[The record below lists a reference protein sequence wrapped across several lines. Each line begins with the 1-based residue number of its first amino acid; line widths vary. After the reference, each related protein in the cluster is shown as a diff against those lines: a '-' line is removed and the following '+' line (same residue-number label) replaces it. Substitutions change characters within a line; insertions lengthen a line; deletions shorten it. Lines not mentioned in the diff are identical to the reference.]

1 MNPNAVVLVSIM
13 SDQYIVHG
21 VVFATV
27 IKMDTILD
35 TLQISQRSVRNG
47 KKMGNKLNIYTDG
60 ACSGNPGPG
69 GWSVVWYGK
78 GKILNRSG
86 GSKNTT
92 NNQMELVAVLE
103 ALKLIESKSNK
114 ITYDI
119 CSDSA
124 YVVNAINN
132 GWLYSWRKNDWM
144 TQSGDPVK
152 NAYIWQDLYVTLV
165 SLKMHKYIIS
175 FTKVKGHSGNPL
187 NEYADKI
194 AKAEVVKQQLG
205 LR

>member
-1 MNPNAVVLVSIM
+1 MAAG
-13 SDQYIVHG
+13 IVR
-21 VVFATV
+21 
-27 IKMDTILD
+27 L
-35 TLQISQRSVRNG
+35 
-47 KKMGNKLNIYTDG
+47 YTDG

-78 GKILNRSG
+78 NKILDKSG
-86 GSKNTT
+86 GGKNTT

-114 ITYDI
+114 KTYEI

-132 GWLYSWRKNDWM
+132 GWLYSWRKNDWK

-152 NAYIWQDLYVTLV
+152 NANIWHDLYRILV
-165 SLKMHKYIIS
+165 SLKMHKYMIS
-175 FTKVKGHSGNPL
+175 FIKVKGHSGNPL
-187 NEYADKI
+187 NEYADKM

>member
-1 MNPNAVVLVSIM
+1 MVVRL
-13 SDQYIVHG
+13 
-21 VVFATV
+21 
-27 IKMDTILD
+27 
-35 TLQISQRSVRNG
+35 
-47 KKMGNKLNIYTDG
+47 YTDG

-78 GKILNRSG
+78 NKILDKSG

-103 ALKLIESKSNK
+103 ALKLIKSKSNK
-114 ITYDI
+114 KTYEI

-132 GWLYSWRKNDWM
+132 GWLYSWRKNSWK

-152 NAYIWQDLYVTLV
+152 NASIWQDLYSILI
-165 SLKMHKYIIS
+165 SLKMHKYMIS

-194 AKAEVVKQQLG
+194 AKAEVVKKQLG

>member
-1 MNPNAVVLVSIM
+1 MAAG
-13 SDQYIVHG
+13 IVR
-21 VVFATV
+21 
-27 IKMDTILD
+27 L
-35 TLQISQRSVRNG
+35 
-47 KKMGNKLNIYTDG
+47 YTDG

-78 GKILNRSG
+78 DKILNRSG

-132 GWLYSWRKNDWM
+132 GWLYGWRKNDWR

-165 SLKMHKYIIS
+165 SLKMHKYMIS

>member
-1 MNPNAVVLVSIM
+1 MA
-13 SDQYIVHG
+13 D
-21 VVFATV
+21 V
-27 IKMDTILD
+27 IRL
-35 TLQISQRSVRNG
+35 
-47 KKMGNKLNIYTDG
+47 YTDG

-78 GKILNRSG
+78 NKILDKSG
-86 GSKNTT
+86 GSKSAT

-114 ITYDI
+114 KTYEI

-132 GWLYSWRKNDWM
+132 GWLYSWRKNNWK
-144 TQSGDPVK
+144 TQSGDSVK
-152 NAYIWQDLYVTLV
+152 NAGIWQDVYKLLV
-165 SLKMHKYIIS
+165 FLNIHKYMIS
-175 FTKVKGHSGNPL
+175 FVKVKGHSGNPL

-194 AKAEVVKQQLG
+194 AKEEVVKQQLG